1 MRTTRISAIFVLVL
15 GLVGSVSAALVAHYE
30 FEGNASDS
38 SGNNLHGTAHGGPT
52 YVEGVFG
59 RALDLD
65 GVNDYVD
72 CGNSPVLDITGQ
84 ITLAAWVRTNDSGNG
99 EHNPYITKGDQSF
112 ALKHGF
118 NGMQFFIYDGGYRAV
133 HFPVDSSFNSVWHH
147 VAGTYD
153 GSAVKLYIDGTLEAS
168 LAHTGSIASS
178 SYGVN
183 IGRNAELSGRLY
195 EGAID
200 DVRIYNHALSEQDIQ
215 LLVEPPVDVNGFTY
229 QGRLFDNKVA
239 ADGLYDVE
247 FKLFDDAQTGKQ
259 VGNTIRVNE
268 LDVIDG
274 YFTVVLDFPS
284 NADIFDGSERWL
296 QISVRP
302 GSSTGSYI
310 ILSPRQKIT
319 PTPYAVYAET
329 AGTAL
334 SGPGGGADNDW
345 KVIGSKMYSLPSGNV
360 GIGTTNPAWKLD
372 VLSSGMYG
380 LRVGNANSWF
390 EFVTGG
396 NSRLSIGDGHGSEAG
411 YISGYENAAGE
422 NILTISACD
431 DVLSCYGW
439 IMLHENGNV
448 NIGGSTPA
456 GKLHVETD
464 VLDETAIRAQSLT
477 GDGVYGQ
484 STSSYGVYG
493 SSSNATGVYG
503 RGSASGKAG
512 VYGVNNSGYGVHGL
526 SSGGQGV
533 FGQSTSSY
541 GVFGQSTS
549 SHGIHGTSSN
559 SYGVYGESNTT
570 TGVYGK
576 GSGSGKAGVY
586 GVNNSSN
593 GRGVHGS
600 SSNGYGGYFEGKGYF
615 SKEVNIDTTG
625 VAALRVNGDEA
636 IWYDGTQFSWGYGG
650 QSNYFQDP
658 VGIGTKTPSEALDV
672 NGKVRIRDFNTFGIA
687 PVYDVKVDTNGH
699 LFKVTSSKRYKNRIK
714 DLQVDPDSVC
724 ALRPVEFEWKGSGD
738 RDIGLIAEEVD
749 GVARDLVTYDK
760 EGRPDAVK
768 YDRVALYLLT
778 VVKAQQQKITALEE
792 TVAQTE
798 SLTQRLEAL
807 ENIIQQYQLAVVKEV
822 QP

>member
-503 RGSASGKAG
+503 
-512 VYGVNNSGYGVHGL
+512 
-526 SSGGQGV
+526 
-533 FGQSTSSY
+533 
-541 GVFGQSTS
+541 
-549 SHGIHGTSSN
+549 
-559 SYGVYGESNTT
+559 
-570 TGVYGK
+570 K